1 MEPSAPRSAVSAVL
15 MSVVVVVVAFATTG
29 DASTV

>member
-15 MSVVVVVVAFATTG
+15 LSVVAVVVVALAPAG
-29 DASTV
+29 QA